1 MGNKSKGSNAER
13 ELLHMFWAKNF
24 ACIRSA
30 GSGSMKYPGPD
41 LLVGNLVRRMSI
53 ECKSSKTNKV
63 YLTEHDVDQL
73 KEFSKIFDAHPWFA
87 VRFFRTE
94 WLFVSIE
101 DIDKTPTGYVID
113 QKKAELKGIS
123 FNELIS
129 YETNK

>member
-1 MGNKSKGSNAER
+1 
-13 ELLHMFWAKNF
+13 
-24 ACIRSA
+24 
-30 GSGSMKYPGPD
+30 MKYPGPD
-41 LLVGNLVRRMSI
+41 LLAGSQDKNRRVAI
-53 ECKSSKTNKV
+53 ECKTSKTNKV
-63 YLTEHDVDQL
+63 YLNEHDISQL

-113 QKKAELKGIS
+113 QKKADLKGIS